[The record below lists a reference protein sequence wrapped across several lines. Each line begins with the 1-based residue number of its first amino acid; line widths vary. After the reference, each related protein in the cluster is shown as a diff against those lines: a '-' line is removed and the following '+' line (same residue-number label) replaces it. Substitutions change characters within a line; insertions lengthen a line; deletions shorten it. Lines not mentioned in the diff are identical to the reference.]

1 MSFHLALMLSGLLLA
16 QPGEV
21 LYSNGQIT
29 FARYSLIDYPLLL
42 RAAGMECEVKTDIT
56 IDAHSNVAVGEM
68 ALQNGRSPSHLEVP
82 SSLFFK
88 PVREAVLSWALVN
101 EMGGRTLLSF
111 ISRIQVVRRERGRSG
126 CEESGG
132 AGARAAQDTRDS
144 AKAVCH
150 ALTQPPNCCSGS
162 ALALLTS
169 IVWWWGRA
177 DR

>member
-101 EMGGRTLLSF
+101 EMGAELSF
-111 ISRIQVVRRERGRSG
+111 PLFVEFRLSG
-126 CEESGG
+126 ESG
-132 AGARAAQDTRDS
+132 ADPAA
-144 AKAVCH
+144 KNLVV
-150 ALTQPPNCCSGS
+150 
-162 ALALLTS
+162 LAPERLRIRVTAPRRS
-169 IVWWWGRA
+169 VMP
-177 DR
+177 